1 MRETDYDPVL
11 RDRCRRGSEK
21 KGKRESDWIFRVFPF
36 SSSSSSSFLVII
48 VVVVIIIIIIIIIII
63 YNIIVFMTLNTSSRW
78 LAVVFLSDI
87 ISDDLQGSTS
97 LRLCEGFKSEPAIQ

>member
-1 MRETDYDPVL
+1 
-11 RDRCRRGSEK
+11 
-21 KGKRESDWIFRVFPF
+21 
-36 SSSSSSSFLVII
+36 
-48 VVVVIIIIIIIIIII
+48 
-63 YNIIVFMTLNTSSRW
+63 MTLNTSSRW